1 MKKELLTL
9 LGLFALAPKFVSA
22 HCPLC
27 TAGAGVLA
35 VFAASIGVKTPVVGV
50 FIGAFALALG
60 LWMAR
65 LIKKKYMKYQDTLV
79 AVGVYLLTIVPIMP
93 FIIEY
98 RPLYISFFGEY
109 GTLFHNTYLINL
121 YVFGSVLGGILL
133 FLAPY
138 LSRFIARLRNGQ
150 ILPYQGLGITFILL
164 IVVGVILQL
173 TI

>member
-1 MKKELLTL
+1 LL
-9 LGLFALAPKFVSA
+9 SA

-27 TAGAGVLA
+27 TAGAGALAVLA
-35 VFAASIGVKTPVVGV
+35 ASLGVATPVVGI
-50 FIGAFALALG
+50 FIGAFATALG

-65 LIKKKYMKYQDTLV
+65 LLKKKYIKYQDA
-79 AVGVYLLTIVPIMP
+79 AVSVIVYLLTIIPIMP

-98 RPLYISFFGEY
+98 RPLYVSFFGEY

-121 YVFGSVLGGILL
+121 YIFGAILGAVLL
-133 FLAPY
+133 FIAPY
-138 LSRFIARLRNGQ
+138 LSRVVTRLRTGK
-150 ILPYQGLGITFILL
+150 IFPFQGLGITFILL